1 MRPLWILL
9 GVPSLLSA
17 CATSHAAGRD
27 PWTAD
32 PPSERLVDHIEDLLA
47 ENPCVGNVKRW
58 SRLYEWG
65 LTKDGLDTNVVEIDL
80 RQVGVFGFTPG
91 RLIRSR
97 DPSLKPEEIM
107 VHADDRDYRFAS
119 GSYDVET
126 GKLEL
131 RFCGRN
137 RN

>member
-1 MRPLWILL
+1 MLAA
-9 GVPSLLSA
+9 PSLLST
-17 CATSHAAGRD
+17 CVATEAQRVSD

-32 PPSERLVDHIEDLLA
+32 PPSEQLIDHIEGRLA
-47 ENPCVGNVKRW
+47 EDPCVGNIKRW
-58 SRLYEWG
+58 ARLYEWSQ
-65 LTKDGLDTNVVEIDL
+65 TKKGIDTKVVKIDL
-80 RQVGVFGFTPG
+80 RQAGVFGFTPG

-97 DPSLKPEEIM
+97 DPSLGPDEIM
-107 VHADDRDYRFAS
+107 IQADDRDYRVAFAS
-119 GSYDVET
+119 YHVDT